1 VNQHQ
6 VIIVMGVMGSGK
18 TTVGKLLARQ
28 LHGDFYDADDF
39 HPEANREKMASGQPL
54 TEADR
59 EPWLA
64 VLGREIGRWLEGER
78 PVVLACSALRAK
90 YRSQLAVDERRV
102 RFAHLT
108 GDTALLRQRIA
119 ARKGHFMPLALLDS
133 QLGTLEPPDD
143 ALTLDF
149 SLTPERLVEQIA
161 EDLASAFK

>member
-1 VNQHQ
+1 M
-6 VIIVMGVMGSGK
+6 IIFVMGVSASGK
-18 TTVGKLLARQ
+18 TTIGQLLSKE
-28 LHGDFYDADDF
+28 LGFPFYDADDF

-64 VLGREIGRWLEGER
+64 ILVREIGRWLEGER